1 MLFVHSSTHG
11 DLYILFGDISF
22 QVLCPSFNWGVGVCL
37 FYNLASWPLSDMQ
50 LQIFSF
56 WGLSLYS
63 LECPL
68 IYKSFNFDEV
78 QFVFS
83 LVTCAFGSNLRLF
96 VLLFSSKNFLE
107 ITYLFLG
114 YAGSSLCAG
123 CLSLH

>member
-37 FYNLASWPLSDMQ
+37 FSNLASWPLSDMQ

-78 QFVFS
+78 QFSIFS
-83 LVTCAFGSNLRLF
+83 FIVCGFGVILKKS
-96 VLLFSSKNFLE
+96 LLNPMS
-107 ITYLFLG
+107 
-114 YAGSSLCAG
+114 
-123 CLSLH
+123 